1 MLKLFFPR
9 SHRQLTAARNAF
21 LYFSPQVSRTLMLQL
36 QFETE
41 ALLVPEDSGSFCNI
55 PRVGDALR
63 VPKTL
68 LRPKHR
74 GRGRKYE
81 K

>member
-1 MLKLFFPR
+1 MAV
-9 SHRQLTAARNAF
+9 TNAF
-21 LYFSPQVSRTLMLQL
+21 PYFFPQVSHTLMLQS
-36 QFETE
+36 ETE

-63 VPKTL
+63 IPKTL

-74 GRGRKYE
+74 GSGRKYE